1 MSEAG
6 VLQRMDL
13 GGIEIHG
20 ATTSALSAA
29 REACRD
35 YFQKLALEA
44 WIAVADSSGDSGVI
58 RFHASE
64 ILTRDCGPQ
73 FDTLQLCTKLGLSP
87 QDSTDDLEREIVLAM
102 LMAPIPFAFPSVD
115 ELLSAVRIRRN
126 IVQGARR
133 TALAFD
139 TEEAERPADYWTY
152 AEETGFVVLPG
163 ASLVSAL
170 EKATQPE
177 VSGQLYSFSCYRA
190 TEYVMLLGIAQE
202 LADCNPVLFE
212 QLQRQWER
220 RAIMSGEFHDVFMR
234 EYGSMEEPLPAHY
247 YVPGDRLW
255 FRNPDEASSDVKGYE
270 GSWVIY
276 LGNGLFTNFWKR
288 DQPYTLTMKS
298 LEIYHWR
305 HATWRDA
312 QCRLQ
317 MDEDVVEERVR
328 LSLQDSAQVQ
338 QILREMLQWRVGRG
352 GSGGG
357 CIDTTRECA
366 RWVRPGTADLYLPN
380 GGAHQGISE

>member
-6 VLQRMDL
+6 VLQRIGL
-13 GGIEIHG
+13 GGIAIYD
-20 ATTSALSAA
+20 ATGSGLNAA
-29 REACRD
+29 RQACLD
-35 YFQKLALEA
+35 YIQKLGLEA
-44 WIAVADSSGDSGVI
+44 WVAVADSAGEFGAI
-58 RFHASE
+58 HFHASE
-64 ILTRDCGPQ
+64 ILARDCGPD

-87 QDSTDDLEREIVLAM
+87 QDSSVDLEREIVLAM
-102 LMAPIPFAFPSVD
+102 LMAPVPFTFPSFD
-115 ELLSAVRIRRN
+115 EMLSAVRIRRN
-126 IVQGARR
+126 IVQGGRK

-139 TEEAERPADYWTY
+139 TEEAERPVDYWTY

-170 EKATQPE
+170 QKATQPE

-202 LADCNPVLFE
+202 LADCNPALFK
-212 QLQRQWER
+212 QLQRQWET
-220 RAIMSGEFHDVFMR
+220 RAIMSGEFHDIFMR

-288 DQPYTLTMKS
+288 DQPYTLIMKS
-298 LEIYHWR
+298 LEIFHWR

-312 QCRLQ
+312 EGRLQ

-328 LSLQDSAQVQ
+328 LSLQDPAEVQ
-338 QILREMLQWRVGRG
+338 QILQEMLQWRVGRG
-352 GSGGG
+352 ATGGG

-366 RWVRPGTADLYLPN
+366 RWVRPGTAELYLPD
-380 GGAHQGISE
+380 GGA